1 MCGIVGIINK
11 NGQPIERE
19 VLSRMADKLTHRG
32 PDDEGCM
39 IEGPVGFYHKRLSII
54 DLISGHQPMTSGP
67 ASIVFN
73 GEIYNYIE
81 LRESLKQLG
90 HSFKTTSDTEV
101 ILHMYLEYGLD
112 FIRHLNG
119 MFAFLIYDR
128 EQKQIIAARDHF
140 GIKPLY
146 FYVDNDHLVFASEI
160 KAILEHPAVVAE
172 PDYKSVQDYITYQFV
187 LNGDTFFKGIRKLL
201 PGHFQK
207 IDLKSMRIRDV
218 KYWEPDFTVDNHHTE
233 EYFVYQL
240 RTLLEDTV
248 KIQMR
253 SDVPV
258 GAHLSG
264 GMDSSIVTLL
274 AAQEFAGQLKTFTG
288 AFKEGPEFDESS
300 YAREVAKTCGAEM
313 HEVYPTEAE
322 FIDLL
327 PKLIYY
333 MDEPAAGPGLFP
345 QYMVSRL
352 ASKEVKVV
360 LGGQGGDEIF
370 GGYTRFVIAYLE
382 QVLKGAIFETN
393 EEGEHIVSLK
403 SILPN
408 LPSLKQYVPM
418 LCRFW
423 KADLFEPMDR
433 RYFRLID
440 RSDGDLSTLSNDF
453 RSNFDHEA
461 IFSRFQETFNH
472 PNTSSYYNKMVH
484 FDMVAGLP
492 ALLHVEDRV
501 SMAVSLESRVPILDH
516 RIVELITRMSPG
528 MKFKGA
534 EMKYILK
541 KAVKDLLP
549 SRILNRKDKMGF
561 PVPLHLWA
569 RNHAG
574 EFFRDILL
582 SPTCKERGIF
592 NLKEIEKLIEQEN
605 AFGRRLWGLLN
616 IELWFREFID
626 NK

>member
-54 DLISGHQPMTSGP
+54 DLISGHQPMTSGS

-423 KADLFEPMDR
+423 GADLFEPMDR

>member
-423 KADLFEPMDR
+423 GADLFEPMDR

>member
-423 KADLFEPMDR
+423 GADLFEPMDR

-592 NLKEIEKLIEQEN
+592 NLKEIETLIEQEN